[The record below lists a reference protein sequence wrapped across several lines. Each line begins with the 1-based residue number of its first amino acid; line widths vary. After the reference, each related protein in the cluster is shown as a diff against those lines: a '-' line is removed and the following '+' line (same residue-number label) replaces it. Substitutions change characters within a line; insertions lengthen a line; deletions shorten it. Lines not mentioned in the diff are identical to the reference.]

1 MTYLLAR
8 LNRLLVNGLKLVVSV
23 FILAHFYL
31 VLIKWLP
38 VPLTATMAQRSLQPG
53 GIARDWISID
63 QVSEHLVTAVIAA
76 EDTRFCKHSGID
88 FAAIRTVLAEHR
100 GTGRLR
106 GGSTITQQTA
116 KNVFLWNGGGVLRK
130 IPEAWLAL
138 LIDAYWGKS
147 RVMEVY
153 LNVAEWGDGL
163 FGAEATAQRIFGK
176 SASELTEYEASLM
189 AAVLPSPNR
198 WEMRPPGP
206 YVQERAA
213 TLRARM
219 AVVSRDQLADCLGTV
234 R

>member
-1 MTYLLAR
+1 MRYLLAR
-8 LNRLLVNGLKLVVSV
+8 FKQLLGRGLKLLVAV
-23 FILAHFYL
+23 LLMAHLYL
-31 VLIKWLP
+31 VLTKWVP
-38 VPLTATMAQRSLQPG
+38 VPLTATMVQRSLQSD
-53 GIARDWISID
+53 GIVRDWVRID
-63 QVSEHLVTAVIAA
+63 QVSEHLITAIIAA
-76 EDTRFCKHSGID
+76 EDTRFCQHSGID
-88 FAAIRTVLAEHR
+88 LDAIKTVLAEHR

-116 KNVFLWNGGGVLRK
+116 KNVFLWNGGGVWRK

-138 LIDAYWGKS
+138 LIDIYWGKP

-163 FGAEATAQRIFGK
+163 FGAEATAREVFGK
-176 SASELTEYEASLM
+176 PALDLTVYEASLM

-198 WEMRPPGP
+198 WEMRPPGQ

-219 AVVSRDQLADCLGTV
+219 TVVSQDGLADCLSGSD
-234 R
+234 